1 MTTAVPL
8 TCRDSCCIGID
19 TNWQELLSLIRTVH
33 TNYLIICVQY
43 QSDINLFLPG
53 PALIIPNPGHQLHV
67 GPPSS
72 SPSRDTD
79 IQLAR
84 TDPDS
89 TRDRDMVWAVTM
101 PSRQQSSLQSVC
113 GPKPA
118 KLTTICLALL
128 SIWAMVVL
136 IVHLEKK
143 VSAVSSSLSST
154 EDKLKSMEDT
164 ASSYRWGH
172 QNQD

>member
-1 MTTAVPL
+1 M
-8 TCRDSCCIGID
+8 
-19 TNWQELLSLIRTVH
+19 
-33 TNYLIICVQY
+33 
-43 QSDINLFLPG
+43 FLPG
-53 PALIIPNPGHQLHV
+53 PALIIPNPGHKLHIA
-67 GPPSS
+67 PPFP
-72 SPSRDTD
+72 SPCTDPD
-79 IQLAR
+79 IQLAK

-89 TRDRDMVWAVTM
+89 TRDRVWAVTM

-118 KLTTICLALL
+118 KVTTICFVLL

-154 EDKLKSMEDT
+154 EEKLKSLEDT
-164 ASSYRWGH
+164 ASSYR
-172 QNQD
+172 

>member
-1 MTTAVPL
+1 MFS
-8 TCRDSCCIGID
+8 D
-19 TNWQELLSLIRTVH
+19 N
-33 TNYLIICVQY
+33 

-53 PALIIPNPGHQLHV
+53 PALIIPNPGNQLHI
-67 GPPSS
+67 GPL
-72 SPSRDTD
+72 SPSPCRDLD

-84 TDPDS
+84 TAQDT
-89 TRDRDMVWAVTM
+89 TRDRVWAVTM

-118 KLTTICLALL
+118 KVTTICMVLL

-154 EDKLKSMEDT
+154 EEKLKSMEDT
-164 ASSYRWGH
+164 ASSYR
-172 QNQD
+172 